1 MIGPLRI
8 DGIKR
13 DHFKLNPDSWHK
25 VANVLFIDQPVG
37 TGLSYTT
44 RKDGYG
50 KLIIMNH
57 ILFDTIT

>member
-1 MIGPLRI
+1 PLLIWLNGGPGCSPLRI

-44 RKDGYG
+44 RKDGY
-50 KLIIMNH
+50 
-57 ILFDTIT
+57 